1 MRRSNKTPNQRTAC
15 NFGDLPCLCLYSRK
29 TPLDIGKSA
38 VQRIS
43 LSIFLLLSLFSGTSY
58 ATPIMLSAS
67 SSGSALNEQIE
78 LLEDVSGKLTI
89 TDMADPAVQRR
100 FQPAEGRATVG
111 QSRHPWWVKITLQR
125 AAGAPSQWWLENA
138 GITIFNLQLYLP
150 NGQSG
155 WSIRETGDAVPY
167 MEGRD
172 HAYRRMV
179 FKLPAL
185 GEEPITLYFRSFD
198 PAGNSFPLKIWQLS
212 DLEQLTANENIG
224 FGLIYGMIL
233 ALLLYNLF
241 ILAALRDRA
250 YFWYVMATACVL
262 VFILSMTGHGFQ
274 YLWPDKPVPF
284 WLDRITLPSLWG
296 IFVMRFTQELLYT
309 KRGLIWPHR
318 LLNIGC
324 ALYVIAIVINIFGY
338 RAEGALMIALT
349 PIVTVPTA
357 LFSAGV
363 RCFQGFVPA
372 RFYLLGYGAVLIS
385 TVVLVMRAAGLI
397 EPSNFTAY
405 LFPLSIAAE
414 TILFS
419 FALAYRI
426 QMLKQEKAEA
436 LQQADREKT
445 ARLAQAQANAV
456 ELQHSVDVRTAELA
470 ATNERL
476 RQREQALQHAAFHDP
491 LTELPNR
498 RYLVERCE
506 TALANARR
514 HSEAIALLLIDLDHF
529 KPINDKHG
537 HDAGDLMLQQI
548 ALRLRE
554 HVRSGDAVARLGG
567 DEFAVLVCG
576 ADAEEHARE
585 IANRLL
591 AELAKPVR
599 YGAERLTVTI
609 SIGVAL
615 YPQHAG
621 TFTALYKAADEM
633 LYRVKTRG
641 RSGSAVCG
649 EDGELSTSARLHL
662 DVLSVP
668 SGLL

>member
-1 MRRSNKTPNQRTAC
+1 MQR
-15 NFGDLPCLCLYSRK
+15 L
-29 TPLDIGKSA
+29 
-38 VQRIS
+38 S
-43 LSIFLLLSLFSGTSY
+43 LVILLLLSLLSGPAASS
-58 ATPIMLSAS
+58 PIVLNAS
-67 SSGSALNEQIE
+67 SSGSVLNEKIE
-78 LLEDVSGKLTI
+78 LLEDIGAQLTI
-89 TDMADPAVQRR
+89 ADMADPAVQRR
-100 FQPAEGRATVG
+100 FQPAAGRATVG
-111 QSRHPWWVKITLQR
+111 QSRHPWWIKVTLQR
-125 AAGAPSQWWLENA
+125 ETDAPVQWWLENA

-150 NGQSG
+150 DGQGG
-155 WSIRETGDAVPY
+155 WSARTTGDAAPY
-167 MEGRD
+167 LQGRD
-172 HAYRRMV
+172 HSYRRML
-179 FKLPAL
+179 FKLPEL
-185 GEEPITLYFRSFD
+185 HEQPLTLYFRSYD

-212 DLEQLTANENIG
+212 DLEQLASNENIG

-241 ILAALRDRA
+241 ILAALRDWA
-250 YFWYVMATACVL
+250 YFWYVLATACVL

-274 YLWPDKPVPF
+274 YLWPDHPVPF
-284 WLDRITLPSLWG
+284 WLDRITLPALWG

-309 KRGLIWPHR
+309 SRGLLWPHR

-324 ALYVIAIVINIFGY
+324 VLYAIAIAINAFGY
-338 RAEGALMIALT
+338 RTEGALMIALT

-363 RCFQGFVPA
+363 RSFQGFVPA
-372 RFYLLGYGAVLIS
+372 RLYLLGYGAVLIS
-385 TVVLVMRAAGLI
+385 TIVLVMRAAGLI
-397 EPSNFTAY
+397 EPGNFTAY
-405 LFPLSIAAE
+405 LFPLSVAAE

-426 QMLKQEKAEA
+426 QMLKLEKAEA
-436 LQQADREKT
+436 TRQADREKT
-445 ARLAQAQANAV
+445 ARLAQAQANAA
-456 ELQHSVDVRTAELA
+456 ELQHSVELRTAELA
-470 ATNERL
+470 ATNESL

-491 LTELPNR
+491 LTNLPNR

-506 TALANARR
+506 TALAHARR

-554 HVRSGDAVARLGG
+554 HLRTGDSVARLGG

-591 AELAKPVR
+591 AELAKPVM

-615 YPQHAG
+615 YPLHAS

-633 LYRVKTRG
+633 LYRVKAHG
-641 RSGSAVCG
+641 RSGSAMCG
-649 EDGELSTSARLHL
+649 DDGELSSNTRLQL
-662 DVLSVP
+662 DVLNVP